1 MQRCLTQYQLKYKV
15 QEDLT
20 DHMKDR
26 KLASGGSGHQA
37 GNWKKQTYKS
47 ALIYSF
53 IYAFIQNTFVE
64 HLGAQTHF

>member
-26 KLASGGSGHQA
+26 KLASGGGWSPGWQLEEA
-37 GNWKKQTYKS
+37 DLQISSY
-47 ALIYSF
+47 LF
-53 IYAFIQNTFVE
+53 IYLCIHSKYVC
-64 HLGAQTHF
+64 